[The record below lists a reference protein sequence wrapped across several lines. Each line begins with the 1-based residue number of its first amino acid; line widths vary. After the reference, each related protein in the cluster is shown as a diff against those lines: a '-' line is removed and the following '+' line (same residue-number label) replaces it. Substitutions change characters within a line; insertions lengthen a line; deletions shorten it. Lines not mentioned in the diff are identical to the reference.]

1 MRSGYNYVLR
11 YRAEVTCVSPL
22 RTGGAERDLEQVLR
36 RPDGTPYLQGSSL
49 SGAMRDWRENNTLF
63 GSQDREGQLIVSDLE
78 FCPDA
83 RQGARPRLRI
93 DGVTGTGADRAKF
106 DVTAL
111 LPGTRGVFTLV
122 WQGDVPPEEAMPVL
136 ESYLAALHR
145 GEIRLGAQKSN
156 GFGQVRLS
164 VLRRRYNLREQ
175 ADRMAWLAALPGDQV
190 DERDEKNEPVTLEE
204 GAVGDTVTFRV
215 TAKMRHLLI
224 KASTPEGVGQDKIDA
239 PHMAENGAL
248 LLPGSSIKGAL
259 RAHITEI
266 APFCLGPDWG
276 RRLDGFFGRGSAKGQ
291 EGAGDNGIAG
301 KARCSDGVF
310 QDAKTCT
317 LHRIRINRIS
327 GGVMR
332 KALFAER
339 PVTATVSW
347 TITAPARE
355 TVGCALLLFALRD
368 LGLGLFTL
376 GSGSSIGHG
385 RAERVHAEI
394 DVPGRQLVTLDSQP
408 GTVALEDPDGVT
420 EGWLAACKEENP

>member
-11 YRAEVTCVSPL
+11 YRVEVTCVSPL
-22 RTGGAERDLEQVLR
+22 RTGGAARDPEQVLR

-49 SGAMRDWRENNTLF
+49 AGALRDWREDETLF

-83 RQGARPRLRI
+83 SQGARPRLRI
-93 DGVTGTGADRAKF
+93 DGATGTGADRAKF

-122 WQGDVPPEEAMPVL
+122 WQGEAPPEQAMPVL
-136 ESYLAALHR
+136 ESYLAALHQ

-164 VLRRRYNLREQ
+164 VWRRRYDLRDPE
-175 ADRMAWLAALPGDQV
+175 DRTAWLAALPGDETDKK
-190 DERDEKNEPVTLEE
+190 DEQNEAVALEG
-204 GAVGDTVTFRV
+204 GAGGDMVTFRV
-215 TAKMRHLLI
+215 TARLRHLLI
-224 KASTPEGVGQDKIDA
+224 KASAPAGVGQDKIDA
-239 PHMAENGAL
+239 PPMEENGTL

-276 RRLDGFFGRGSAKGQ
+276 RRLDGFFGRSSVKGPD
-291 EGAGDNGIAG
+291 GAQDNGIAG

-310 QDAKTCT
+310 QDAHSCT

-327 GGVMR
+327 GGVMY
-332 KALFAER
+332 KALFAEQ

-347 TITAPARE
+347 TITAPARAA
-355 TVGCALLLFALRD
+355 GCALLLLALRD
-368 LGLGLFTL
+368 LGLGLYAL

-385 RAERVHAEI
+385 RAEWVHAEI
-394 DVPGRQLVTLDSQP
+394 DVPGRQTVTLDSRP
-408 GTVALEDPDGVT
+408 HGVALEDPVGVT
-420 EGWLAACKEENP
+420 QGWLDACKEAEP